1 MMLTRGT
8 RSRRGSRGCPRLHG
22 RGAQRG
28 GRAAAAAAPAAAP
41 DSAPLDALPPLPGT
55 EPLGAPLDPNEED
68 DDNLPSLQGGAQAA
82 GSSSSRPAEHTVRRV
97 PRTDLTDQLAGWQQL
112 SEHQHSGT
120 LINAAVA
127 GAAASSPVVLAM
139 PVQSTPPIPA
149 APPPLH
155 QGSGGPPVL
164 RSLQQVPHL
173 QASDLQGTPPQ
184 RSVPPPPLPPY
195 PGSGGAMLPPPPQ
208 PRQQC
213 NPPRH
218 TPSAPP
224 ITHPP
229 LSPEAQEDEGGQD
242 GEQEAAPEVQE
253 YDPGA
258 ALSPSFHSARARG
271 DQRGVK
277 MNHTNLLVLVQ
288 TALDLGFYNIRFNF
302 SNITR
307 GEAAHQACLR
317 SPTHPPPSSTPK

>member
-8 RSRRGSRGCPRLHG
+8 RSRRGSRGGPLLHG

-97 PRTDLTDQLAGWQQL
+97 PRTDLTEQLAGSQQL

-173 QASDLQGTPPQ
+173 QASDLQGTPPSDLSRRLRFRHILVPVALCSRPL
-184 RSVPPPPLPPY
+184 RSRA
-195 PGSGGAMLPPPPQ
+195 S
-208 PRQQC
+208 
-213 NPPRH
+213 
-218 TPSAPP
+218 SATRLA
-224 ITHPP
+224 THLRRR
-229 LSPEAQEDEGGQD
+229 LSPI
-242 GEQEAAPEVQE
+242 P
-253 YDPGA
+253 P
-258 ALSPSFHSARARG
+258 FH
-271 DQRGVK
+271 QRRK
-277 MNHTNLLVLVQ
+277 
-288 TALDLGFYNIRFNF
+288 R
-302 SNITR
+302 TR
-307 GEAAHQACLR
+307 GGRTGNRRLHLR
-317 SPTHPPPSSTPK
+317 FRSMTQVRL